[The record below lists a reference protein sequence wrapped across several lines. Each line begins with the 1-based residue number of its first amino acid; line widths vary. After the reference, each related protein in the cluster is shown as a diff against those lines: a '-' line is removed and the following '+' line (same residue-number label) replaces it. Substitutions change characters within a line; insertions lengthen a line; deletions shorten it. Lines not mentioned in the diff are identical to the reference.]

1 MHKAIIKYILI
12 VCAVLA
18 VGQVKYKERV
28 LGDYFIS
35 GTKAIGEWGITEFM
49 EHPWVS
55 KVIYPKKV
63 SQWFPF
69 GELKNR
75 RPLVKEARIGFTVPK
90 EASLNNEDENDSED
104 EYLEEDDEIT
114 TQSDGELSDS
124 PVMEI
129 MRRGAE

>member
-1 MHKAIIKYILI
+1 MHKAILKYILI

-18 VGQVKYKERV
+18 GGQVKYKERV

-49 EHPWVS
+49 QHPWVS
-55 KVIYPKKV
+55 KVIYPKTV
-63 SQWFPF
+63 SQWFPV

-75 RPLVKEARIGFTVPK
+75 QPLVKEGRIGLTVPQK
-90 EASLNNEDENDSED
+90 MSLNDEDENDSED
-104 EYLEEDDEIT
+104 ESEEDDDETT
-114 TQSDGELSDS
+114 TQLDGELNDS

-129 MRRGAE
+129 IR